1 MSTSKHPK
9 PHFVKCNGK
18 WQACYGNQSKG
29 SKFRMQMVIAED
41 VNAFVAHCKYLETL
55 DPQARTA
62 AALQEAAVTGRSGK
76 TILSGLRIAYLRLR
90 GEM

>member
-1 MSTSKHPK
+1 MKHPK
-9 PHFVKCNGK
+9 PHFIKHQGK

-41 VNAFVAHCKYLETL
+41 VNAFVAHCKYLEAL

-62 AALQEAAVTGRSGK
+62 AAVQDGIVRAGRGGK
-76 TILSGLRIAYLRLR
+76 SILSGLRIAYLRLR